1 MTVVTAE
8 RITTAAQA
16 VAVAA
21 ELAAEFASG
30 AAERDRARRLPH
42 EELDQLSASGLL
54 AITVPAAFGGA
65 DLPPS
70 VVAEVVRIL
79 ATGDPNIAQV
89 PHSHFVYLN
98 LLRLAGTPAQQ
109 HEYFGRVLAG
119 ARIANAQ
126 SERGGATVADIATVL
141 RPVRHQVVDG
151 PRRFVVDG
159 TKYYCT
165 GSLFA
170 DVLAVLTRLDDP
182 LAVSGLE
189 PGEYVAFVP
198 APASGVRI
206 IDDWDALG
214 QRTTGSGTVEFD
226 GVQVDS
232 HNLVARAAAVNA
244 PTGYGAFAQLLH
256 AAIDAGIARGAL
268 DAAAEFTR
276 THSRPWFEAEVSRAV
291 DDPLLVQRF
300 GELAVSVGAAEA
312 ALVVAGTS
320 VDVTV
325 GGSATARATST
336 GVPWGNGS
344 ESGSVRPSAVESAGA
359 AQSSG
364 ASAVEDSG
372 ADHSDVGR
380 ASIAVATA
388 KILADRAANEVS
400 AAIFEVG
407 GTRSAAAAHR
417 LDHFWRNARTH
428 TLHDPVRWKYQHIG
442 RAVLRN
448 QAPPSHGVI

>member
-8 RITTAAQA
+8 RITTADQA
-16 VAVAA
+16 VRIAT
-21 ELAAEFASG
+21 ELAEVFAAG
-30 AAERDRARRLPH
+30 AVERDHSRRLPH

-54 AITVPAAFGGA
+54 AITVPAEFGGA

-79 ATGDPNIAQV
+79 AAADPNIAQV

-98 LLRLAGTPAQQ
+98 LLRLAGSRAQR
-109 HEYFGRVLAG
+109 HDYFGKVLAG

-126 SERGGATVADIATVL
+126 SERGGATVADISTVL
-141 RPVRHQVVDG
+141 RPDHDRTVAGVESSQDDVTGGAASARIEA
-151 PRRFVVDG
+151 RRFVVEG

-182 LAVSGLE
+182 QGVSGLA
-189 PGEYVAFVP
+189 PGEYVVFVP
-198 APASGVRI
+198 ALEPGVRI
-206 IDDWDALG
+206 VDDWDALG
-214 QRTTGSGTVEFD
+214 QRTTGSGTVEFAAVKV
-226 GVQVDS
+226 GPEQ
-232 HNLVARAAAVNA
+232 LVSRASAVNA

-268 DAAAEFTR
+268 AAAAEFVRTR
-276 THSRPWFEAEVSRAV
+276 SRPWFEAEVAHAV
-291 DDPLLVQRF
+291 DDPLVVQRF
-300 GELAVSVGAAEA
+300 GELGVAVAAAE
-312 ALVVAGTS
+312 
-320 VDVTV
+320 
-325 GGSATARATST
+325 ST
-336 GVPWGNGS
+336 LIV
-344 ESGSVRPSAVESAGA
+344 AGA
-359 AQSSG
+359 AVD
-364 ASAVEDSG
+364 AAVRPTAV
-372 ADHSDVGR
+372 ADRAVARDGHSDAPGDGAQ

-407 GTRSAAAAHR
+407 GTRSAAAEHR

-442 RAVLRN
+442 RAVLHNR
-448 QAPPSHGVI
+448 PPPLHGVI